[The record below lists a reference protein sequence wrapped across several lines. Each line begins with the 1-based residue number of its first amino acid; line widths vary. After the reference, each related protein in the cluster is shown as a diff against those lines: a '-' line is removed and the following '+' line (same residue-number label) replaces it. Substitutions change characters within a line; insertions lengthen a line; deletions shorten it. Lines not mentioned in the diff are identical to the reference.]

1 MAFLTVIVLLMATH
15 SGVSGQDSLAV
26 GSNTSEGSR
35 SGSWLSKRESS
46 QFVGI
51 AADSVWMWDVEP
63 RANLV
68 ASLDERGGALL
79 ELLPNLLGYTIRHL
93 SGGDL
98 AVDGDETTAFD
109 PDEVSQMPFP
119 RTRPIYVDLG
129 GNFQVN
135 RIRFFPRLDGR
146 NERRFLQEFDV
157 ATSATTV
164 LGEFTSLFAFF
175 PSLPNR
181 QPVVDKRFDSRNV
194 RYVRITSTSQ
204 RQWEIA
210 ELEIFGDGSLPTGEY
225 VSEPLR
231 LRSANSVFGEM
242 RLEGVNDLDA
252 PILVQTRTGSDENP
266 ELYFVL
272 GADGAAPVEVA
283 RAEYFAAPPDSQAAI
298 RHNPAW
304 SGFEAVT
311 DRVVRS
317 SGIHEGRSYLQFRLR
332 MSKPD
337 TKLDRIVFEV
347 VSPPLVLSLVA
358 EIAPILVEPGVDTTF
373 TLSMLANMRTDRLTR
388 SDTGFESVQIKTA
401 AEIESI
407 ERVLVDDRPAAFS
420 VSRDS
425 NGHLIRLVR
434 RIEQDGSFLQI
445 VFRGR
450 VFRDQTS
457 VQVRIIDDRI
467 VERRQGRER
476 IEAEETGYQFA
487 VAGEADVET
496 ASESLMITLMKE
508 DNRVPL
514 LSNVEVAGVFS
525 PNGDGINDLLELS
538 YSLLTLTKPAPVVWS
553 IYDLSGRRVRIVQ
566 DELKD
571 VGNHSQS
578 WDGLDEGAGLVAPGI
593 YLYEVEVRADEG
605 AERVRGTVA
614 IAY

>member
-1 MAFLTVIVLLMATH
+1 M
-15 SGVSGQDSLAV
+15 
-26 GSNTSEGSR
+26 
-35 SGSWLSKRESS
+35 
-46 QFVGI
+46 
-51 AADSVWMWDVEP
+51 
-63 RANLV
+63 
-68 ASLDERGGALL
+68 L

-358 EIAPILVEPGVDTTF
+358 EIAPILVEPGV
-373 TLSMLANMRTDRLTR
+373 A
-388 SDTGFESVQIKTA
+388 
-401 AEIESI
+401 
-407 ERVLVDDRPAAFS
+407 
-420 VSRDS
+420 
-425 NGHLIRLVR
+425 
-434 RIEQDGSFLQI
+434 
-445 VFRGR
+445 
-450 VFRDQTS
+450 

-593 YLYEVEVRADEG
+593 YLYEVELRADEG